1 MVNQP
6 LNGFFGMIHFPAR
19 TVEFATRSAY
29 LDGQHIGDSRM
40 SADPKVAKPDAQWRA
55 ELTPEQYH
63 VTSSMTD
70 RSRPDYA
77 IV

>member
-1 MVNQP
+1 
-6 LNGFFGMIHFPAR
+6 
-19 TVEFATRSAY
+19 
-29 LDGQHIGDSRM
+29 M

-70 RSRPDYA
+70 RSRPDCA